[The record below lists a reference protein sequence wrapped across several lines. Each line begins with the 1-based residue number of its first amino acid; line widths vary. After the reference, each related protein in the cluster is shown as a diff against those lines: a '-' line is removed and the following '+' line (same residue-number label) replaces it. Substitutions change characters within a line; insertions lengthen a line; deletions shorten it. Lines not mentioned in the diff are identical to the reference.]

1 MNPRGEHRDH
11 DPAYRTGESLV
22 EIPRLPIKG
31 NGVLRAGVLQRF
43 HLFGMMELLATYFE
57 LTKPRL
63 VSLVLLSAVVGFC
76 LASRGTNNGLL
87 LYVLCATGLV
97 ASGSMALNQY
107 WERDVDALM
116 TRTQNRPITSGRMEP
131 HQALWFGLSLSLF
144 GFVLFIS
151 LDRPVSALL
160 ALLTELSYLAVYTPL
175 KKKTSLATI
184 AGAVPGALPPII
196 GWTAAGGKLHAEAA
210 VLFLILFFWQLPH
223 FLSIAWMC
231 RSDYA
236 RAKLP
241 TLSVLDTEGGATAR
255 QMILNVCALVP
266 VSLLPTLFGI
276 TGTAYFFGA
285 FVLGFL
291 FSAVIA
297 AAAFHLE
304 TRARWVLRASVVYLT
319 ILLMF
324 MVLDR
329 V

>member
-1 MNPRGEHRDH
+1 M
-11 DPAYRTGESLV
+11 
-22 EIPRLPIKG
+22 I
-31 NGVLRAGVLQRF
+31 
-43 HLFGMMELLATYFE
+43 
-57 LTKPRL
+57 
-63 VSLVLLSAVVGFC
+63 VSLLKRLDVLVVMCFRVHDFC
-76 LASRGTNNGLL
+76 SDFLAKNIRGIK
-87 LYVLCATGLV
+87 TGILV
-97 ASGSMALNQY
+97 MAY
-107 WERDVDALM
+107 A
-116 TRTQNRPITSGRMEP
+116 
-131 HQALWFGLSLSLF
+131 SLSGFFFPKLRRDF
-144 GFVLFIS
+144 GN
-151 LDRPVSALL
+151 A
-160 ALLTELSYLAVYTPL
+160 A
-175 KKKTSLATI
+175 I
-184 AGAVPGALPPII
+184 AI
-196 GWTAAGGKLHAEAA
+196 
-210 VLFLILFFWQLPH
+210 LFLILFFWQLPH

-297 AAAFHLE
+297 VAAFHLE